1 MQVVRSNIYFYFSI
15 YKVHLISAEGYKNAG
30 VHLLIEKE
38 TGIIW
43 ASIKNGQDG
52 LGIQNI
58 SDLVLYNID
67 KTKHLRKEQI
77 KKFKMTERE
86 IFKKYANLSENEL
99 NAKNNKEVYAKDDV
113 KKNRCI

>member
-1 MQVVRSNIYFYFSI
+1 M
-15 YKVHLISAEGYKNAG
+15 HLISAEGYKNAG

-38 TGIIW
+38 IVIIW
-43 ASIKNGQDG
+43 ASMKNGQDG

-58 SDLVLYNID
+58 SDLGLYNIY
-67 KTKHLRKEQI
+67 KTNHLRKEQI
-77 KKFKMTERE
+77 KKCKISERE
-86 IFKKYANLSENEL
+86 IFRQYANLSENEL